1 VDRIPEPELMLDERQ
16 AQAYAAADF
25 AEPHGRFLSL
35 LEQKLPTLPS
45 TGRALDLGCGPG
57 DISLRFARAF
67 ADWSVDAIDGSHAM
81 LELGR
86 RLATEA
92 GLSSRVRF
100 HEILL
105 PTDSLPHESYLLLL
119 SNSLLHHLPDPAV
132 LWSSVQRWAEP
143 GSGVFVMDLLR
154 PASRAEAQA
163 LVELHCGDEPE
174 VLRTDFFN
182 SLLAAYRPTEIRSQ
196 LERAGLGYL
205 QLEVVSDRHLIVWG
219 LARGGQPALSTGAR

>member
-1 VDRIPEPELMLDERQ
+1 MLDERQ

-35 LEQKLPTLPS
+35 LREKLPELPS

-57 DISLRFARAF
+57 DISLRFARSF
-67 ADWSVDAIDGSHAM
+67 GNWSVDAVDGSPAM

-86 RLATEA
+86 RGAAEA
-92 GLSSRVRF
+92 GLASRVRF
-100 HEILL
+100 HEIML
-105 PTDSLPHESYLLLL
+105 PADSLPHQSYLLLL
-119 SNSLLHHLPDPAV
+119 SNSLLHHLPDPAI
-132 LWSSVQRWAEP
+132 LWSSVRRWAQP

-154 PASRAEAQA
+154 PASRDEARA

-182 SLLAAYRPTEIRSQ
+182 SLLAAYRATEIRSQ

-205 QLEVVSDRHLIVWG
+205 QLEAVSDRHFIVWG
-219 LARGGQPALSTGAR
+219 LARGGQPAAQ